1 MCGSDGGSPDATP
14 NLLHPPRLS
23 STCTH
28 TSPNLHTH
36 KSTPSIP
43 TRSHMAGRRCLPTSA
58 CVCVCMAVG
67 PQMKK
72 LLKSTK
78 FPPHFDRKVD
88 MRKVFLSHSP
98 IFPVSH
104 TASFLYMAV
113 FLRQVKL
120 EVMMPWITQ
129 QVEKH
134 LGFQDEVVVGYVEVC
149 VCVCVCVLVSAG

>member
-1 MCGSDGGSPDATP
+1 
-14 NLLHPPRLS
+14 
-23 STCTH
+23 
-28 TSPNLHTH
+28 
-36 KSTPSIP
+36 
-43 TRSHMAGRRCLPTSA
+43 
-58 CVCVCMAVG
+58 MAVG

-149 VCVCVCVLVSAG
+149 VCGVCVCAR